1 MGRFERIAK
10 QVLAL
15 PMDRQDMIANE
26 IELVFDENFNPR
38 SLLSERQLEIVRQRM
53 AKPFEADIATDDEVR
68 LAFAELLSKKHPAG

>member
-26 IELVFDENFNPR
+26 IELVFDENFTPR

-68 LAFAELLSKKHPAG
+68 VAFAELLSKKHSAG